1 MTATVSLATRRQLLE
16 AMQRLLAGTPQ
27 HTDGRLTKNNL
38 CREAGVSR
46 ATMNRASDILA
57 TWDAHVSRSPAGTAA
72 RRRDDDLDRLRHDL
86 KASRARCREL
96 QHHLDA
102 AATVIS
108 LSPRKT
114 TPCAVRTRTRRR
126 AWQSHYGGTP
136 PDDEA

>member
-1 MTATVSLATRRQLLE
+1 MTAAVSPATRRQLLE

-38 CREAGVSR
+38 YREAGVSR

-102 AATVIS
+102 AATVIAA
-108 LSPRKT
+108 L
-114 TPCAVRTRTRRR
+114 AAENDALRRQNADTASR
-126 AWQSHYGGTP
+126 LVVPLRRDPAGR
-136 PDDEA
+136 